1 MIWFANYIT
10 LEYFTVCNLD
20 CFLNCVIWFVFVFVS
35 LFDSACGF
43 VIIDQFL
50 LTLLYLI
57 DINQATWNKLAYL
70 ILDLWYGVG
79 GVDIDSG
86 PIKRDA

>member
-1 MIWFANYIT
+1 M
-10 LEYFTVCNLD
+10 
-20 CFLNCVIWFVFVFVS
+20 IWFVFVFVS

-57 DINQATWNKLAYL
+57 DTNQCHLEQIGYL